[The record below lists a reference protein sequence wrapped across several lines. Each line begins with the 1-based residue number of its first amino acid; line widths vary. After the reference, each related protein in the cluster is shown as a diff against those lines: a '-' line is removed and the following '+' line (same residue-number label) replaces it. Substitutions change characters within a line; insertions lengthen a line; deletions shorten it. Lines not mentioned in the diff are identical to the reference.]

1 VSRLVRAELL
11 KQRTTGTSL
20 TLLGSILALI
30 LLLILM
36 HVFSLSRAHLSGA
49 EGQLKVVGWGTSIGA
64 LFAALL
70 GAMSITGEIRYGTIR
85 PTFLATPRRER
96 VIAAKLLAT
105 ALTGIGV
112 GLLAQTLA
120 AGLEAAGLAVRGI
133 PIQLGA
139 GDYLQ
144 LLAGGVGA
152 GALFATI
159 GVGIGIGAL
168 VRQQVGAVVG
178 LTIWLILIETTLI
191 GNVPSAGKFA
201 PGAAAG
207 AIAGAIQTQS
217 PAKLLDP
224 GVGVLLLVLYAA
236 IAATAGVLL
245 TNRRDVA

>member
-1 VSRLVRAELL
+1 MSRRIRAELL
-11 KQRTTGTSL
+11 KQRTTRTSL
-20 TLLGSILALI
+20 TLLGSMVALI

-36 HVFSLSRAHLSGA
+36 HAFSLSSAHLSGVD
-49 EGQLKVVGWGTSIGA
+49 GQLKVVGWGTSIGA
-64 LFAALL
+64 LFASLL

-112 GLLAQTLA
+112 GLLAQALA
-120 AGLEAAGLAVRGI
+120 AGLEAAGFAIRGI
-133 PIQLGA
+133 PIQLSA

-144 LLAGGVGA
+144 LLAGGAAA
-152 GALFATI
+152 GAFFAAI
-159 GVGIGIGAL
+159 GVGIGAL
-168 VRQQVGAVVG
+168 VRQQVGAVAG

-191 GNVPSAGKFA
+191 GNVPSAGKYA

-217 PAKLLDP
+217 ASKLVAPVIGL
-224 GVGVLLLVLYAA
+224 LLLVLYAG
-236 IAATAGVLL
+236 IAATAGAVM